1 MDTDTA
7 SNARNLA
14 LELRGLLNSP
24 KDSVRLELSQDD
36 INSLIALL
44 SRANS
49 RINGHTNVSPLGL
62 RGALSVHVPENL
74 LGPYINIYFGLAPS
88 TTGLNLTE
96 ISIGSIDLSG
106 DMAVGLARNLIN
118 WVLKGNTGDEIVDA
132 IQSVS
137 MAGDSISVTFRPIR
151 DLKTRLSQ
159 LGDLRDEMQLLG
171 DPELIRQYYAKLCEI
186 DGFYDHNL
194 SISAMADIGPLFEF
208 AKHQSV
214 GGQSAAK
221 ENHAAML
228 ALGVLLGNDRFAQ
241 LVGNIQSDATRT
253 CRAEAVNV
261 VFYGRR
267 DLVQHFFISASMKL
281 LADSE
286 LSFAI
291 GEYKELLDTNSGGLS
306 VSDIAGNMAG
316 IRFAE
321 WVTDPHSGALIAQRL
336 IADSRSESLLFPD
349 ISGMPPKLPR
359 KQFEAKYGNVQ
370 DPRYQAMLADINA
383 RIDRLPIY
391 QIY

>member
-1 MDTDTA
+1 MA
-7 SNARNLA
+7 
-14 LELRGLLNSP
+14 
-24 KDSVRLELSQDD
+24 
-36 INSLIALL
+36 
-44 SRANS
+44 
-49 RINGHTNVSPLGL
+49 
-62 RGALSVHVPENL
+62 
-74 LGPYINIYFGLAPS
+74 YI
-88 TTGLNLTE
+88 
-96 ISIGSIDLSG
+96 
-106 DMAVGLARNLIN
+106 V
-118 WVLKGNTGDEIVDA
+118 
-132 IQSVS
+132 
-137 MAGDSISVTFRPIR
+137 
-151 DLKTRLSQ
+151 
-159 LGDLRDEMQLLG
+159 
-171 DPELIRQYYAKLCEI
+171 
-186 DGFYDHNL
+186 
-194 SISAMADIGPLFEF
+194 PLFEF